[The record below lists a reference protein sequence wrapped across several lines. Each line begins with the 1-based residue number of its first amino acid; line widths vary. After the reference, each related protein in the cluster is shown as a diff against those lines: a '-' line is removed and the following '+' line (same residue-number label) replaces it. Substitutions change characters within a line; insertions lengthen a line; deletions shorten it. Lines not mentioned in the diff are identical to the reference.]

1 MDFTELRHL
10 AEQIETECGKAII
23 GKGEQIRLVLT
34 SLFAGGH
41 VLIDDIPGVGK
52 TTLVKALSAV
62 LGCGMV
68 RVQFTP
74 DLLPSDIVGMN
85 IYSQKTG
92 EMVFTPGPIMTN
104 ILLADEINRAI
115 PRTQSAL
122 LEAMEERQVSVDGVT
137 YPLAPPFMVLATQN
151 PVETETTFAL
161 PAAQLDRFL
170 FKLSMGYPT
179 PREEA
184 AMLRTVGDGAAFADL
199 RPLLSPEEVNRF
211 TREIRQV
218 RLSDPVVAYIVEL
231 VQATREQPELAC
243 GASPR
248 VSRDLFR
255 ASKAYAALSGRDYVT
270 PDDVKYLARYVLP
283 HRVLLSHQAALS
295 GLEAAA
301 WWRPYWPRCPAGR
314 PGRSLPMART
324 PESAAVDFAES
335 SLFTGRFSILALAAC
350 GVGFSLSGRLPAAI
364 FSLAAAAVAAAARL
378 WARHV
383 LDGVNAAL
391 QAERSCVFP
400 GEPCPLRVT
409 LDNPKWLPLVWLTV
423 RFPLEPGGALRPEHR
438 WETVELPEGGVQKPY
453 YEKNVSFLLGHQRMS
468 YTSRLQA
475 EHRGLLSFDR
485 IRLLSGDGLCLCV
498 REKEIPLPRPV
509 TLAVF
514 PRLVPVSTRWFLR
527 NSWELETGA
536 RGFQDDRTVIRN
548 VRAYQ
553 PGDNARSLNFRLM
566 ARGQGAMV
574 NIYEKIS
581 PRRAAFLLDG
591 ASFAGLP
598 PEDFESALEILGSLA
613 AQLMEEEVAVS
624 LLISRPAGR
633 LEQFATCRDR
643 LQLPAVLTLLAAAD
657 TAVSITADEI
667 LPRLRTLS
675 GAFLIC
681 GDVRRLDAG
690 TCALLERHRVPLLA
704 WGEQSHPLL
713 RVLDL
718 NAFRAGGGL

>member
-1 MDFTELRHL
+1 MTMPDSVSGVAGKPRDVNYDLLRVVAMCLVIGVHVINNYMPVKMTL
-10 AEQIETECGKAII
+10 AGSAETV
-23 GKGEQIRLVLT
+23 RSV
-34 SLFAGGH
+34 LFALFMVCNPLFIMVSGRFNLTFDADRPVSTRSSGNLPGSGSDARAGGGAGQA
-41 VLIDDIPGVGK
+41 DPG
-52 TTLVKALSAV
+52 S
-62 LGCGMV
+62 
-68 RVQFTP
+68 
-74 DLLPSDIVGMN
+74 
-85 IYSQKTG
+85 
-92 EMVFTPGPIMTN
+92 
-104 ILLADEINRAI
+104 
-115 PRTQSAL
+115 
-122 LEAMEERQVSVDGVT
+122 
-137 YPLAPPFMVLATQN
+137 LAPYARYYDKRFVSLIVPYLLYAGGMGFVAYLVIDHRSVGGAVSGTLFDLFSGYDDSVYWFVFMLAGFVLAT
-151 PVETETTFAL
+151 P
-161 PAAQLDRFL
+161 FL
-170 FKLSMGYPT
+170 
-179 PREEA
+179 A
-184 AMLRTVGDGAAFADL
+184 AMM
-199 RPLLSPEEVNRF
+199 
-211 TREIRQV
+211 
-218 RLSDPVVAYIVEL
+218 
-231 VQATREQPELAC
+231 
-243 GASPR
+243 
-248 VSRDLFR
+248 R
-255 ASKAYAALSGRDYVT
+255 AI
-270 PDDVKYLARYVLP
+270 
-283 HRVLLSHQAALS
+283 
-295 GLEAAA
+295 
-301 WWRPYWPRCPAGR
+301 
-314 PGRSLPMART
+314 GRSGAWL
-324 PESAAVDFAES
+324 
-335 SLFTGRFSILALAAC
+335 LIGL
-350 GVGFSLSGRLPAAI
+350 
-364 FSLAAAAVAAAARL
+364 AAAVAAAARL

-643 LQLPAVLTLLAAAD
+643 RQLPAVLTLLAAAD